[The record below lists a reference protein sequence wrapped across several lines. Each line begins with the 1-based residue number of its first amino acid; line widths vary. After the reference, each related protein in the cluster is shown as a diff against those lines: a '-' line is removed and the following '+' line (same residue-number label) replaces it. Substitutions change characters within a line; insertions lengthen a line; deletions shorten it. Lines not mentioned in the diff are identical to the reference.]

1 MEADFRTTLVDAYLV
16 KVDRASM
23 FTSLEVRAPFLDH
36 RIIEFAYR
44 RVPDCLKV
52 TTKDR
57 KILPRLL
64 GGRLLPPTYDL
75 KRKQGLTMPLGSWFK
90 GKWGAYIKDVLQ
102 GADPHLFNKVMID
115 DLIQGQRKGYN
126 NQNRLF
132 SLTMFELWRREY
144 KVTLP
149 G

>member
-1 MEADFRTTLVDAYLV
+1 
-16 KVDRASM
+16 
-23 FTSLEVRAPFLDH
+23 
-36 RIIEFAYR
+36 
-44 RVPDCLKV
+44 
-52 TTKDR
+52 
-57 KILPRLL
+57 LPS
-64 GGRLLPPTYDL
+64 TYNL

-90 GKWGAYIKDVLQ
+90 GKWGAYIEDVLQ

-149 G
+149 S